1 MNEIWWP
8 TKLKVVW
15 AMFFPFVAM
24 MSCSGFLSKFGL
36 KLNLTYFI
44 FILLMVCD
52 IKLFDS

>member
-44 FILLMVCD
+44 
-52 IKLFDS
+52 